1 MSEDNTTLKVDEIE
15 RIKWFIS
22 RIDLYHKINLESNEI
37 AKKIFESTGTKTL
50 SNLRTRKKEV
60 FSILGI
66 ILTGMFGFN
75 TFTTI
80 PEWVFY
86 LVLSI
91 LSGVGVIAYIVYNLI
106 EGLIDESFS
115 FLNVITTDGRIV
127 ISESQSFVSSNFAD
141 LEFLDINVVK
151 NYGVFSVLIGIA
163 NTVKMAEQLKE
174 YRTEKSKWFVDM
186 FNDEFKQIEKMKEV
200 VPDLLKKFDEH
211 GEYPE
216 LGYELIEKYLMKKKK

>member
-1 MSEDNTTLKVDEIE
+1 
-15 RIKWFIS
+15 
-22 RIDLYHKINLESNEI
+22 
-37 AKKIFESTGTKTL
+37 
-50 SNLRTRKKEV
+50 
-60 FSILGI
+60 
-66 ILTGMFGFN
+66 MFGFN

-127 ISESQSFVSSNFAD
+127 ISESQSFVSTNFAD

-151 NYGVFSVLIGIA
+151 NYGVFSVLVGIA

-174 YRTEKSKWFVDM
+174 YRTEKSKWFVDL

-200 VPDLLKKFDEH
+200 VPNLLKKFDEH
-211 GEYPE
+211 DVYPE
-216 LGYELIEKYLMKKKK
+216 LGYELIKKYLMKKKK